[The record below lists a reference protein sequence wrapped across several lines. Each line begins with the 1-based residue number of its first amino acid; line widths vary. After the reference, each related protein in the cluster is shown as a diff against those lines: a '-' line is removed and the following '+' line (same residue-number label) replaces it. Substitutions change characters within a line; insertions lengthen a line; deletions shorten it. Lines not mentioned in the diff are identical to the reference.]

1 MSIGQTGLIAAT
13 RGILG
18 AGIGL
23 LLAGKLSDDKR
34 KKLGVPLLVV
44 GVLTTIPIAI
54 SVATK
59 LRDAN
64 LPVRAE

>member
-23 LLAGKLSDDKR
+23 LLAGKMNDDKR
-34 KKLGVPLLVV
+34 KKLGVPLLVI
-44 GVLTTIPIAI
+44 GLLTTIPIAI

-64 LPVRAE
+64 LPVRTD